1 MTDAFDSGRATGS
14 VPGRA
19 PGSTPGRAPGSAT
32 VPPSAPGAASD
43 ADLPRGPGQRLRQ
56 ARLRRGLELRQV
68 AREMRLTVERVQ
80 AIEEDDYAA
89 LPDPVFVAGYLKT
102 YARLMELNPEPLVV
116 AYRTLQARSPV
127 VPKPRSATI
136 LPRVKSTQE
145 GGGAK
150 PAATPLPSGRP
161 RGLGRFGWG
170 APSPGKSN
178 PGKSSAGTPKKE
190 ASTPGYSGSVLSSS
204 GTSGQGYPGSG
215 PSSPGTPGREYSGPG
230 PSRPGSRVRGYDGPA
245 SASPSSSPSV
255 TDPGQDEERPQSR
268 SEDRPEGRSKVRPGN
283 PAMGQGRTQ
292 DFAWA
297 ALAVALFVL
306 LLVLAWWTQRPA
318 PIPESPAG
326 GQGPVAEHLTQPRP
340 PEAEERAPATPVAG
354 WPAMSPGRET
364 LTPSPVTTSP
374 GESEAEIQAE
384 IEAKAGIEAQAG
396 IESESEMGMVPEP
409 VEEEG
414 MQEAGLPSD
423 TPGTPSTLDTPGNP
437 GTPGTTRAPG
447 EGRPVTTTPRPTEAD
462 VAQVEER
469 LAVMIRFTGPTS
481 VDIRDSTMN
490 YALVGEMDKGDQYLL
505 GGKPPYS
512 LIIGNAAAVEILV
525 GGKPFDYQS
534 VVRGNVAR
542 FILDPAPA
550 HPLPDPPQSRP

>member
-1 MTDAFDSGRATGS
+1 MTDAFDSGRAPGS

-19 PGSTPGRAPGSAT
+19 PGGTSGRAPGSAPGSAT

-43 ADLPRGPGQRLRQ
+43 ADLPNGPGQRLRQ
-56 ARLRRGLELRQV
+56 ARLRRNLELRQV

-102 YARLMELNPEPLVV
+102 YARLMDLNPEPLVA
-116 AYRTLQARSPV
+116 AYRTLQARLPV
-127 VPKPRSATI
+127 VPKPRSATL
-136 LPRVKSTQE
+136 LPRVKSSQE
-145 GGGAK
+145 AGGAK

-170 APSPGKSN
+170 APSPGK
-178 PGKSSAGTPKKE
+178 PSAGTPKTVTP
-190 ASTPGYSGSVLSSS
+190 TPGYA
-204 GTSGQGYPGSG
+204 GSG
-215 PSSPGTPGREYSGPG
+215 PSNSGTPGQGYSGLG
-230 PSRPGSRVRGYDGPA
+230 PSSPGSRVRGYNSPA
-245 SASPSSSPSV
+245 SASPASSPPG
-255 TDPGQDEERPQSR
+255 TDPGQDREQSQARP
-268 SEDRPEGRSKVRPGN
+268 DGRPEVRPEN
-283 PAMGQGRTQ
+283 PAKDQGRTQ
-292 DFAWA
+292 EFAWA

-306 LLVLAWWTQRPA
+306 LLVLAWWTQRPL
-318 PIPESPAG
+318 PTPESLADS
-326 GQGPVAEHLTQPRP
+326 QEPVAEHLTQFRSPGLEERP
-340 PEAEERAPATPVAG
+340 PARTVAEGVAV
-354 WPAMSPGRET
+354 SPGRET
-364 LTPSPVTTSP
+364 LTPSPVAKSP
-374 GESEAEIQAE
+374 GETEARIQSE
-384 IEAKAGIEAQAG
+384 IEAKAEAGIEAEVG
-396 IESESEMGMVPEP
+396 IESESELGMVPEP
-409 VEEEG
+409 VEEEA

-423 TPGTPSTLDTPGNP
+423 TPGTP
-437 GTPGTTRAPG
+437 GTTRAPG
-447 EGRPVTTTPRPTEAD
+447 EGEPVTTATRPPEAD

-490 YALVGEMDKGDQYLL
+490 YALVGEMDQGDQYLL

-525 GGKPFDYQS
+525 GGKPFDFQA

-550 HPLPDPPQSRP
+550 HPLPDQPQPRP